1 MCSSD
6 LIPHIVNESLEKI
19 KEKKQIEWPV
29 VENKFIEREIV
40 NIVIQV
46 NGKKRSIIS
55 VKKGLSEKELI
66 EKIKQNKLVDK
77 YIENREILRT
87 IHVKDKIINIIVK

>member
-1 MCSSD
+1 MMPV
-6 LIPHIVNESLEKI
+6 IPHIVNESLEEI

-29 VENKFIEREIV
+29 VENEFIESEIV

-55 VKKGLSEKELI
+55 VEKGLSEKSLS
-66 EKIKQNKLVDK
+66 EKIKQNKLIDK
-77 YIENREILRT
+77 YIENKEILRT
-87 IHVKDKIINIIVK
+87 IHVKDKIINMIVK

>member
-1 MCSSD
+1 MRTTW
-6 LIPHIVNESLEKI
+6 LLTTLEKI
-19 KEKKQIEWPV
+19 KEREQVEWPV
-29 VENKFIEREIV
+29 VENEFIESKVV

-55 VKKGLSEKELI
+55 VEKGLSEKGLS
-66 EKIKQNKLVDK
+66 EKIKQNKLIDK
-77 YIENREILRT
+77 YIENKEILRT

>member
-1 MCSSD
+1 MPV
-6 LIPHIVNESLEKI
+6 IPHIVNESLEEI

-29 VENKFIEREIV
+29 VENEFIESEIV

-55 VKKGLSEKELI
+55 VEKGLSEKSLS
-66 EKIKQNKLVDK
+66 EKIKQNKLIDK
-77 YIENREILRT
+77 YIENKEILRT
-87 IHVKDKIINIIVK
+87 IHVKDKIINMIVK